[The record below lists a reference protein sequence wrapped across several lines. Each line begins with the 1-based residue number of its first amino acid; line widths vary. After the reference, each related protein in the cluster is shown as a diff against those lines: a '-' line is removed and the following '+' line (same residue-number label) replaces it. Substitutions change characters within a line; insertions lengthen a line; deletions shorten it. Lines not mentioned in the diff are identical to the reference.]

1 MPVAEQDLWSLTA
14 GQPEIDPDRLA
25 AAIERQAMRD
35 GLDFRTRLLIR
46 DGVDALARRWGPQRL
61 ETWLAATPVRER
73 IVRIREEELGP
84 AGFPSLA
91 RRLME
96 QTRPETV
103 LQFLREL
110 GAHVRRPVRID
121 VGGSAS
127 LMLLGKLSRHTEDI
141 DLVDEV
147 PGELREQHDLL
158 DQLSRRYGLRL
169 AHFQSHYLP
178 TGWERRVQSLGR
190 FGNLE
195 VHLVDAYDVFLG
207 KLFSGREKDRD
218 DLRVLATELDRAA
231 LEARFRRDTATLRGE
246 PALLKAATLN
256 WYVLYGDSLPGE
268 PGGE

>member
-14 GQPEIDPDRLA
+14 GRPEIDPDRLA
-25 AAIERQAMRD
+25 AAIERQAMGE

-46 DGVDALARRWGPQRL
+46 DGVDALARRWGPHRL
-61 ETWLAATPVRER
+61 QVWLNGTPARER
-73 IVRIREEELGP
+73 IARIQEEELGP

-110 GAHVRRPVRID
+110 GAQVGRPGRIH

-147 PGELREQHDLL
+147 PAELREQHDLL
-158 DQLSRRYGLRL
+158 DELTRRYGLRL
-169 AHFQSHYLP
+169 AHFQSHFLP
-178 TGWERRVQSLGR
+178 AGWERRVHSLGR

-195 VHLVDAYDVFLG
+195 IHLVDPYDVSLG
-207 KLFSGREKDRD
+207 KLFIAREKDRD
-218 DLRVLATELDRAA
+218 DLRVLATELNRGA

-246 PALLKAATLN
+246 PALLKGATLN
-256 WYVLYGDSLPGE
+256 WYVLYGGSLPDT